1 MKMDAMGIAVADMA
15 KALAFYRELG
25 MDIPREADTEPHVE
39 VAIAEGFTLMFD
51 TQETMLSFNPAWK
64 PGTGTMAIA
73 FACDSVDDVDATHA
87 RMVAA
92 GHRSHLEPFDAF
104 WGQRYASLYDPD
116 GNGVDLAA
124 PLSPG
129 DSAG

>member
-1 MKMDAMGIAVADMA
+1 MKMDAMGIAVENMA
-15 KALAFYRELG
+15 KALAFYRDLG
-25 MDIPREADTEPHVE
+25 MDIPSEADGEPHVE
-39 VAIAEGFTLMFD
+39 VAIADGFTLMFD
-51 TQETMLSFNPAWK
+51 TQDTMRSFNPEWK
-64 PGTGTMAIA
+64 AGTGTIGIA

-124 PLSPG
+124 QL
-129 DSAG
+129 AGAAY

>member
-15 KALAFYRELG
+15 KALAFYRDLG
-25 MDIPREADTEPHVE
+25 MEIPPEADTEAHVE

-51 TQETMLSFNPAWK
+51 TQETMLSFNPEWK
-64 PGTGTMAIA
+64 PGTGTIGIA
-73 FACDSVDDVDATHA
+73 FACDSVEDVDDTYA

-116 GNGVDLAA
+116 GNGADLAA
-124 PLSPG
+124 PRA
-129 DSAG
+129 SAAD